1 MPTEVAE
8 KVQSQTK
15 AYAKEVESKIKAIND
30 EFGPK
35 YWDMAE
41 LIAEVHEKNLW
52 AILGYDNVK
61 AYVETLSIAKSGW
74 YAKRRHWQ
82 EFAKIALEKDK
93 ITRARLKRMPAQNV
107 NHLLR
112 LDEKRRFDQRWIE
125 KALTM
130 KESEFEEQV
139 DHVLQNETEP
149 EEGLGQ
155 AESRATLKIDCSV
168 GQKSFIIESFVE
180 FAKKNEIESDDYAKI
195 CESLCAEWRAAN

>member
-8 KVQSQTK
+8 QIQTQTK
-15 AYAKEVESKIKAIND
+15 AYAKEVEKKLKAIND
-30 EFGPK
+30 DFGPK
-35 YWDMAE
+35 YWEMAE

-52 AILGYDNVK
+52 QILGYENVK

-82 EFAKIALEKDK
+82 EFAKIALDKDV

-112 LDEKRRFDQRWIE
+112 LDERRRFDQRWIE

-139 DHVLQNETEP
+139 DHVLENQTEP
-149 EEGLGQ
+149 EEGLGKS
-155 AESRATLKIDCSV
+155 ESRATLKIDCSV
-168 GQKSFIIESFVE
+168 GQKTFILESFME
-180 FAKKNEIESDDYAKI
+180 FAKKNEIATDDYAKI
-195 CESLCAEWRAAN
+195 LEDLCAEWRSGN